1 MQYEEIID
9 LIKSQSNPKA
19 VVGMAKF
26 GINVASA
33 YGVSIPFLRSVAKKI
48 GKKNHNL
55 AEQLWSSGIH
65 EARLLASMIDDPRSV
80 TKDQM
85 QTWVKDFDSWDI
97 CDQCCSNLFDKTK
110 YAYQKAVEWSRGDNK
125 NKEFVKRAGF
135 VLMATLAVHD
145 RKEKDSIF
153 LRFLPIIKRQSK
165 DERNFVRKVVNWA
178 LRQIGKRSLYLN
190 RKAIHT
196 AKDIEKIPSKSAKW
210 IATNALRELT
220 SETIQRKLSSRV
232 PYAQLGLKRL

>member
-9 LIKSQSNPKA
+9 LIKSKSNLKA
-19 VVGMAKF
+19 VAGMAKF

-65 EARLLASMIDDPRSV
+65 EARLLATMIDDPNSV

-85 QTWVKDFDSWDI
+85 QTWVKDFDSWDM

-110 YAYQKAVEWSRGDNK
+110 YAYR
-125 NKEFVKRAGF
+125 
-135 VLMATLAVHD
+135 M
-145 RKEKDSIF
+145 
-153 LRFLPIIKRQSK
+153 P
-165 DERNFVRKVVNWA
+165 
-178 LRQIGKRSLYLN
+178 
-190 RKAIHT
+190 
-196 AKDIEKIPSKSAKW
+196 
-210 IATNALRELT
+210 
-220 SETIQRKLSSRV
+220 
-232 PYAQLGLKRL
+232 